1 MFIFILVLQI
11 IELPDMDFITH
22 SELMKIMNTEFN
34 NRIRG
39 EMLAIKDS
47 YFHYGR
53 QCSKNQFDYI
63 NKPQELFEIF
73 VYYEEGLIEHAGM
86 YWGRSTYNKLM
97 STPMVELF
105 KKDVEMLCI

>member
-1 MFIFILVLQI
+1 MESMTHQQLIKIL
-11 IELPDMDFITH
+11 
-22 SELMKIMNTEFN
+22 NTEFN

-53 QCSKNQFDYI
+53 QSPHYQYDYV
-63 NKPQELFEIF
+63 NNPHELFEVF
-73 VYYEEGLIEHAGM
+73 VYEEEGMFEHAGM

-105 KKDVEMLCI
+105 KKDVENLKFGLDNSILC